1 MNDLVI
7 GSHMN
12 RIEQWL
18 PKEIIHE
25 ENKRKDETSTLG
37 RYPEK
42 EMGRTYCCPLDRLKI
57 NIKERSIIV
66 SGGWKLFLYTRS
78 LE

>member
-12 RIEQWL
+12 RIEQWF
-18 PKEIIHE
+18 PKEIIRE

-37 RYPEK
+37 SYPEK
-42 EMGRTYCCPLDRLKI
+42 EMGRTYFCPLDRLKI

-66 SGGWKLFLYTRS
+66 QVDGNCFFILGA
-78 LE
+78 

>member
-12 RIEQWL
+12 RIEQWF
-18 PKEIIHE
+18 PKEIICE

-37 RYPEK
+37 SYPEK

-66 SGGWKLFLYTRS
+66 QVDGIISLY
-78 LE
+78 